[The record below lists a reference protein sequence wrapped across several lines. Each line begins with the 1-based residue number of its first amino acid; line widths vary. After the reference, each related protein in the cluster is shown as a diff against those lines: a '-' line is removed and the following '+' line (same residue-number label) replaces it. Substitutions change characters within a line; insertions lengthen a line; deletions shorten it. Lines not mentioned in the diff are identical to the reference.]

1 MTNFIEHLSSKIM
14 DIASTKA
21 TSKELSDDQKLENTL
36 EDIQTYLS
44 QMGLNQ
50 EIINDFQEQITQF
63 VNEGMQNGKSFD
75 DSFTEAFEFSN
86 SVLKQAIQSEPKI
99 SSEDPNKYDL
109 NFANASLSANT
120 LLIDQ
125 AIAKGMTVEEAIKY
139 VNNQQVANSEIFGP
153 EKNNANENFNDSV
166 ASTSMSKEE
175 ISLSKIEADMDAQAS
190 SRFNEDIEEDE
201 LIKDSDS
208 DKSQSIDEDDLG

>member
-14 DIASTKA
+14 DIASTKV
-21 TSKELSDDQKLENTL
+21 TSKELSDDQKLESTL
-36 EDIQTYLS
+36 EEIQTYLS

-50 EIINDFQEQITQF
+50 EIINDFQEQITQIF
-63 VNEGMQNGKSFD
+63 NEGMHNGKSFD

-86 SVLKQAIQSEPKI
+86 SVLKQTIQSDPKV

-109 NFANASLSANT
+109 NFANTSLSANT

-166 ASTSMSKEE
+166 AGTSMSKEE

-190 SRFNEDIEEDE
+190 STFNEDIKEDE

-208 DKSQSIDEDDLG
+208 NKSQLTDEDDLG